1 MMNIFDFYYRWLA
14 IFYFYAFHS
23 PLTWSC
29 DDDPS
34 SQESDPTATVV
45 LEPQAMPLFL
55 TVDDEPNINWALG
68 RLITQR
74 GFPVHHA
81 LCGAEAIE
89 LGLSH
94 RYSGIF
100 VDAKL
105 PDIEGLPLITRLREI
120 QESPFIILISGYF
133 FPGDPAVEQALQTGL
148 IQAFISKP
156 FLHGDILALVDR
168 IASEVR

>member
-1 MMNIFDFYYRWLA
+1 M
-14 IFYFYAFHS
+14 S
-23 PLTWSC
+23 S
-29 DDDPS
+29 DDTSDMTEIVVQDPS
-34 SQESDPTATVV
+34 S
-45 LEPQAMPLFL
+45 MPLFL

-68 RLITQR
+68 RLIAQR

-89 LGLSH
+89 LSLNH

-105 PDIEGLPLITRLREI
+105 PDIEGPQLITRLR
-120 QESPFIILISGYF
+120 QLQASPFIILISGYF

-156 FLHGDILALVDR
+156 FLHEEILALIDR
-168 IASEVR
+168 IASEAH

>member
-1 MMNIFDFYYRWLA
+1 MNNIFDFYYQWFA
-14 IFYFYAFHS
+14 IYCFYAFNSNITLNHYNGMYS
-23 PLTWSC
+23 E
-29 DDDPS
+29 D
-34 SQESDPTATVV
+34 SDNTETVV
-45 LEPQAMPLFL
+45 QEPTPMPLFL

-68 RLITQR
+68 RLIAQR

-89 LGLSH
+89 LSLNH

-105 PDIEGLPLITRLREI
+105 PDIEGPQLITRLRQI
-120 QESPFIILISGYF
+120 QASPFIILISGYF
-133 FPGDPAVEQALQTGL
+133 FPGDPVVEQAMQTGL

-156 FLHGDILALVDR
+156 FMHAEILALVDR
-168 IASEVR
+168 IASEAR

>member
-1 MMNIFDFYYRWLA
+1 
-14 IFYFYAFHS
+14 
-23 PLTWSC
+23 
-29 DDDPS
+29 
-34 SQESDPTATVV
+34 
-45 LEPQAMPLFL
+45 MPLFL

-68 RLITQR
+68 RLIAQR

-89 LGLSH
+89 LSLNH

-105 PDIEGLPLITRLREI
+105 PDIEGPQLITRLRQI
-120 QESPFIILISGYF
+120 QASPFIILISGYF
-133 FPGDPAVEQALQTGL
+133 FPGDPVVEQAMQTGL

-156 FLHGDILALVDR
+156 FMHAEILALVDR
-168 IASEVR
+168 IASEAR